1 MTSPL
6 ADAAAAAPFGAVHE
20 LPPRQRLDNMMAQL
34 PNPGGAI
41 TQGSTAPDAI
51 SQDSLV
57 APLQRINETM
67 RAYGL
72 EFELSEAAER
82 PVTRVVD
89 RDSGEVIR
97 QIPAE
102 EVLRVAERLEELTG
116 KLIHQQA

>member
-6 ADAAAAAPFGAVHE
+6 ADATAAAPFGGVHE
-20 LPPRQRLDNMMAQL
+20 LPPHQRLDSVLAQL

-41 TQGSTAPDAI
+41 AQGSAGGDAI
-51 SQDSLV
+51 SQEALV
-57 APLQRINETM
+57 APIARINEVM
-67 RAYGL
+67 RAFGL
-72 EFELSEAAER
+72 EFELSEAANR
-82 PVTRVVD
+82 PITRIVD

-116 KLIHQQA
+116 RLIHQQA

>member
-6 ADAAAAAPFGAVHE
+6 TDATASAPFGGVHE
-20 LPPRQRLDNMMAQL
+20 LPPRQRLDNVLAQL
-34 PNPGGAI
+34 PNPGGVIA
-41 TQGSTAPDAI
+41 QGSAGGDAI

-57 APLQRINETM
+57 APVARINETM

-72 EFELSEAAER
+72 EFELSEDAGR
-82 PVTRVVD
+82 PITRIVD

-102 EVLRVAERLEELTG
+102 EVLRVAERLKELTG
-116 KLIHQQA
+116 RLIHQQA